1 MSFLFVIEYVFEFNQ
16 IKIQIYYHIYVL
28 YFRPHGKGS
37 VGKCTARVSPSLLS
51 ESQLF
56 SILAV
61 SMRIAIL
68 CCLKKAY
75 ILLFG
80 AHNKIYLLI
89 RNSGFFPNWL
99 LLWVV
104 SCIFQIAKCI
114 CLNCL
119 MYFSKLQNVFVWIA
133 KCIFPNCKMYLSELP
148 NVFFQI
154 AKCIF
159 QIANCIWLSSHST
172 SEAALGFSEKA
183 GNWASFQTKY
193 AANDKSLMLCSWD
206 GIISTAVDKCGWKW
220 IK

>member
-37 VGKCTARVSPSLLS
+37 VGKCTAKVSPSLLS

-68 CCLKKAY
+68 SCLKKAY

-89 RNSGFFPNWL
+89 RNSAFLFL
-99 LLWVV
+99 V
-104 SCIFQIAKCI
+104 SSCHKMLGKYCS
-114 CLNCL
+114 
-119 MYFSKLQNVFVWIA
+119 FS
-133 KCIFPNCKMYLSELP
+133 S
-148 NVFFQI
+148 
-154 AKCIF
+154 
-159 QIANCIWLSSHST
+159 
-172 SEAALGFSEKA
+172 G
-183 GNWASFQTKY
+183 
-193 AANDKSLMLCSWD
+193 
-206 GIISTAVDKCGWKW
+206 
-220 IK
+220 

>member
-1 MSFLFVIEYVFEFNQ
+1 MEEKSIENLLGLTVPQIYLLKVCLFSLSLNMSLNLIN
-16 IKIQIYYHIYVL
+16 IQIYYHIYVL
-28 YFRPHGKGS
+28 YFRLRGKGS

-89 RNSGFFPNWL
+89 RNSGFFPNDFCCEL
-99 LLWVV
+99 
-104 SCIFQIAKCI
+104 
-114 CLNCL
+114 
-119 MYFSKLQNVFVWIA
+119 YFL
-133 KCIFPNCKMYLSELP
+133 NCKMYLSELP

-154 AKCIF
+154 AKCIRL
-159 QIANCIWLSSHST
+159 NCQMY
-172 SEAALGFSEKA
+172 FSKLQ
-183 GNWASFQTKY
+183 NVFVRI
-193 AANDKSLMLCSWD
+193 N
-206 GIISTAVDKCGWKW
+206 
-220 IK
+220 

>member
-1 MSFLFVIEYVFEFNQ
+1 MSFLFVFEYVFEFNQ

-56 SILAV
+56 SIFAV

-89 RNSGFFPNWL
+89 RNSGFFPNDFCCEL
-99 LLWVV
+99 
-104 SCIFQIAKCI
+104 
-114 CLNCL
+114 
-119 MYFSKLQNVFVWIA
+119 Y
-133 KCIFPNCKMYLSELP
+133 FPNCKMYLSELP

-154 AKCIF
+154 AKCIRL
-159 QIANCIWLSSHST
+159 NCQMY
-172 SEAALGFSEKA
+172 FSKLQ
-183 GNWASFQTKY
+183 NVF
-193 AANDKSLMLCSWD
+193 
-206 GIISTAVDKCGWKW
+206 V
-220 IK
+220 